1 MLQYS
6 KRLFMINRTN
16 RIILLAVYAFLMLF
30 SIVSQIDTITFI
42 LLFAITPITIFY
54 IIKKYFKKKK

>member
-1 MLQYS
+1 
-6 KRLFMINRTN
+6 MINRNN

-42 LLFAITPITIFY
+42 VLFAIIPITIFY
-54 IIKKYFKKKK
+54 IIKRYFKKKNNEREI

>member
-1 MLQYS
+1 
-6 KRLFMINRTN
+6 MINRNN

-42 LLFAITPITIFY
+42 VLFAITPITIFY
-54 IIKKYFKKKK
+54 IIKRYFKKKNNEREI

>member
-1 MLQYS
+1 
-6 KRLFMINRTN
+6 MINRTN

-54 IIKKYFKKKK
+54 IIKKYFKKKNNEREI